1 MKKEIVRNSNHELMR
16 IIAMFF
22 IVLGHVILKGHVL
35 ATNNPNLKTIYL
47 LIVFA
52 IIVHVNSYILL
63 TGYYQSK
70 STFKQKKVWQILN
83 ASWFYRVIIVIIFL
97 SLNLIS
103 ISKVQLLKDISYLP
117 RDYWFITCYILLYC
131 ISPFLNKLINSLSH
145 SDFKKLLIVGAIIVS
160 VLPTITKG
168 EVFNNNGYTLY
179 NCVYLYLVGAY
190 LRIYPVEKSYIF
202 KRNSRTIYR
211 LVLVSVF
218 FLCILLNF
226 LFYNYAQQV
235 KAYNGFF
242 AYIAEIIDSASL
254 SYSNPIIIVQSIVFF
269 LFFTSID
276 IKSRFIN
283 WYAKLMLGIY
293 MIHEQQYVRE
303 ELYKW
308 LGIIDGP
315 KDTYRF
321 LFYVIGAAL
330 LIFVTC
336 SIIELIRQIIFK
348 FIYKRKFATKMREKY
363 YLWLKNIQIK

>member
-1 MKKEIVRNSNHELMR
+1 MKKTVVRNSNHELMR

-35 ATNNPNLKTIYL
+35 ATNNANLKTIYL

-52 IIVHVNSYILL
+52 IIVHVNTYILL

-70 STFKQKKVWQILN
+70 TTFKEKKLWKIIN
-83 ASWFYRVIIVIIFL
+83 ANWFYRIIIVAIFCG
-97 SLNLIS
+97 LNLITVT
-103 ISKVQLLKDISYLP
+103 KVQLLKDISIFP

-145 SDFKKLLIVGAIIVS
+145 SDFKKLLIVATIILS
-160 VLPTITKG
+160 VLPTITNG
-168 EVFNNNGYTLY
+168 EVFKNDGYTLY
-179 NCVYLYLVGAY
+179 NCIYLYLVGAY
-190 LRIYPVEKSYIF
+190 LRIYPLDKSYIF

-211 LVLVSVF
+211 IALVSVF

-226 LFYNYAQQV
+226 LLYNYAQQV
-235 KAYNGFF
+235 KEYNGFF
-242 AYIAEIIDSASL
+242 AYLSEIIDSASL
-254 SYSNPIIIVQSIVFF
+254 SYSNPLIIVQSIVFF

-293 MIHEQQYVRE
+293 MIHEQHYVRE
-303 ELYKW
+303 VLYKW
-308 LGIIDGP
+308 LGVVDGP
-315 KDTYRF
+315 IDTYKF
-321 LFYVIGAAL
+321 LFYVIGVAL

-348 FIYKRKFATKMREKY
+348 FIYNRKFAEKIREKY
-363 YLWLKNIQIK
+363 YLWLKNI